1 MEYLD
6 GAGKLA
12 NYQSRGRPEWGW
24 REVRRVGAGESSSE
38 KGDVFCVPDMFLSMA
53 ATGNQHGELLGLC
66 LYVGE
71 ERAYVCWPFFR
82 IGC

>member
-6 GAGKLA
+6 GVGKLA
-12 NYQSRGRPEWGW
+12 NYQSRGQPEWGW
-24 REVRRVGAGESSSE
+24 REVRRVGAGERSSK

>member
-12 NYQSRGRPEWGW
+12 NYQSRGQPVWGW
-24 REVRRVGAGESSSE
+24 REVRRVGAGERSSK

-66 LYVGE
+66 MLVRKEHMFAGHSSE
-71 ERAYVCWPFFR
+71 
-82 IGC
+82 